1 MGNQLGINIAG
12 KPRAFHWVLGVMLGV
27 ALTACSGH
35 HGHHISFQLDEYAF
49 IDQELKKDIESV
61 VEEQFKDEPDVP
73 LDLCFMPR
81 PGLLL
86 LDNETDSSSDIAT
99 YNLEIDSHHYF
110 YYGYYEDSLQYR
122 VKACCVLAGHMCYID
137 PDERYFKK
145 TGREKRVSYITHDEA
160 CPCMEDKVYVNVVN
174 GSEIESV
181 FSLGDVDVVVEPWH
195 EDYDSLLSSYLSK
208 RIE

>member
-12 KPRAFHWVLGVMLGV
+12 KLRAFHWVLGVMLGV

-35 HGHHISFQLDEYAF
+35 SGHHISFKLDEYAF
-49 IDQELKKDIESV
+49 IDQELKKNIESV
-61 VEEQFKDEPDVP
+61 VEEQFKDESDVP
-73 LDLCFMPR
+73 LDLYFINHV
-81 PGLLL
+81 GLLV
-86 LDNETDSSSDIAT
+86 NGSDIAT
-99 YNLEIDSHHYF
+99 YNLEIDSHHYW

-145 TGREKRVSYITHDEA
+145 TGQEKRVFYITHDEA

-181 FSLGDVDVVVEPWH
+181 FSLGDVDVVVEPWS

>member
-12 KPRAFHWVLGVMLGV
+12 KLRAFHWVLGVMLGV

-35 HGHHISFQLDEYAF
+35 SGHHISFKLDEYAF
-49 IDQELKKDIESV
+49 IDQELKKNIESV
-61 VEEQFKDEPDVP
+61 VEEQFKDESDVP
-73 LDLCFMPR
+73 LDLYFINHV
-81 PGLLL
+81 GLLV
-86 LDNETDSSSDIAT
+86 NGSDIAT
-99 YNLEIDSHHYF
+99 YNLEIDSHHYW

-145 TGREKRVSYITHDEA
+145 TGREKRVFYITHDEA
-160 CPCMEDKVYVNVVN
+160 CPCIEDKVYVNVVN

-181 FSLGDVDVVVEPWH
+181 FSLGDVDVVVEPWS